1 MRDEISFKSLRAFH
15 EIVTSGSVTEAARR
29 MGMSQPAVSRML
41 AQLEQQIGFELFFR
55 DHGRLVPTQDGIL
68 LFDEVDQSMGSVE
81 RVYTLIRDIGDYR
94 VGQLKVVAPPSF
106 SEGVLPDIVSAF
118 LERFPRVHLSID
130 SRSIETSKA
139 MIATRAADCGFVKL
153 PLGRTDLHFEHIV
166 SSATVC
172 VLSAGH
178 PLRSQRVLT
187 PQKLRGHPLIL
198 LGLGRTS
205 RAQIEAEFARA
216 GVRPEVRLET
226 HTVGSACALAER
238 GLGVALVN
246 EMLATPYLR
255 AGGIVLPFEP
265 TLTNEYSFVTSALS
279 EPSRLTK
286 AFLEITKA
294 HFNTAGSPAAAAGS
308 GARST
313 T

>member
-1 MRDEISFKSLRAFH
+1 VGKLRDDISFRSLRAFH
-15 EIVTSGSVTEAARR
+15 EIVSCGSVTEAARR

-41 AQLEQQIGFELFFR
+41 GQLEQQIGFELFFR
-55 DHGRLVPTQDGIL
+55 DHGRLVPTQDGTL

-81 RVYTLIRDIGDYR
+81 RVYTLIRDIADYR

-118 LERFPRVHLSID
+118 LERFPRVRLSID

-153 PLGRTDLHFEHIV
+153 PLGRSDLHFEHIV
-166 SSATVC
+166 TSATVC
-172 VLSAGH
+172 VLSSAH
-178 PLRSQRVLT
+178 PLRNERALT
-187 PQKLRGHPLIL
+187 PQLLRGHSLIL

-246 EMLATPYLR
+246 EMLAKPYLR
-255 AGGIVLPFEP
+255 AGGVVLPFEP
-265 TLTNEYSFVTSALS
+265 QLSNDYSFVTSAYAQ
-279 EPSRLTK
+279 PSRLTR

-294 HFNTAGSPAAAAGS
+294 HFAHAPGFLPQQDD
-308 GARST
+308 
-313 T
+313 

>member
-1 MRDEISFKSLRAFH
+1 MGKLRDEISFKSLRAFH

-41 AQLEQQIGFELFFR
+41 AQLEQQIGFELFYR
-55 DHGRLVPTQDGIL
+55 DHGRLVPTQDAVL

-118 LERFPRVHLSID
+118 LERFPRVRLSID

-153 PLGRTDLHFEHIV
+153 PLGRTDLNFERIV
-166 SSATVC
+166 TSATVC
-172 VLSAGH
+172 VLAADH
-178 PLRSQRVLT
+178 PLRDKRVLT
-187 PQKLRGHPLIL
+187 PQLLRGHPLIL

-205 RAQIEAEFARA
+205 RAQIETEFARA

-246 EMLATPYLR
+246 EMLAKPYLR
-255 AGGIVLPFEP
+255 AGGVVLPFEP
-265 TLTNEYSFVTSALS
+265 TLTNDYSFVTSALS

-286 AFLEITKA
+286 AFLEITRA
-294 HFNTAGSPAAAAGS
+294 HF
-308 GARST
+308 ARG
-313 T
+313 

>member
-1 MRDEISFKSLRAFH
+1 VGNLKDNLSFKSLRAFH

-29 MGMSQPAVSRML
+29 MGLSQPAVSRML

-68 LFDEVDQSMGSVE
+68 LFDEVDLSMGSVE
-81 RVYTLIRDIGDYR
+81 RVYTLIRDIADYR

-106 SEGVLPDIVSAF
+106 SEGVLPDIVATF
-118 LERFPRVHLSID
+118 LERFPRVRLSID

-139 MIATRAADCGFVKL
+139 MIATRQADCGFVKL
-153 PLGRTDLHFEHIV
+153 PLGRSDLHFESIV
-166 SSATVC
+166 TSATVC
-172 VLSAGH
+172 VLSSDH
-178 PLRSQRVLT
+178 PLCNQPALT
-187 PQKLRGHPLIL
+187 PQLLRGHPLIL

-205 RAQIEAEFARA
+205 RAQIEAEFVRA

-238 GLGVALVN
+238 GLGIALVN
-246 EMLATPYLR
+246 EMLAKPYLR
-255 AGGIVLPFEP
+255 SGGVVLPFEP
-265 TLTNEYSFVTSALS
+265 QLRNEYSFVTSALS
-279 EPSRLTK
+279 EPSRLTR

-294 HFNTAGSPAAAAGS
+294 HFMHPDDLSHAKDQV
-308 GARST
+308 
-313 T
+313 